1 MVKTRDKDLS
11 SDERN
16 LLSIAY
22 KNSITSLRTAL
33 RTIMAYEN
41 KEKKKENS
49 TFLPYIQEYKKKVES
64 ELVKACERVLQSID
78 GNLLSKA
85 SDSEAKVFY
94 IKMKGDY
101 NRYIAESVEGDLK
114 DKVGK
119 DALAA
124 YQEASDNAKDLPV
137 LNPISLGLA
146 LNFSVFHYEVMN
158 DHETAIKVA
167 SDAYDKASKEL
178 PNIDED
184 AEENRDAV
192 SIINLLKE
200 NLDMWKS
207 EEEGDN

>member
-1 MVKTRDKDLS
+1 
-11 SDERN
+11 
-16 LLSIAY
+16 
-22 KNSITSLRTAL
+22 
-33 RTIMAYEN
+33 MAYES

-49 TFLPYIQEYKKKVES
+49 NFLPYIQEYKKKVES

-119 DALAA
+119 DALSA

-158 DHETAIKVA
+158 DHDTAIKIA

-207 EEEGDN
+207 EGDDN